1 MPPIKIMKAIQID
14 LFSGRPAMAT
24 EPSTEPK
31 KESRSTRVTNWE
43 SCPRG
48 TISST
53 MTLDPCKGCPLKE
66 VCSPDD
72 CGMKLYETDDPE
84 ENYESFEEWLSEPLN

>member
-1 MPPIKIMKAIQID
+1 MKAIQLD
-14 LFSGRPAMAT
+14 LFTGRQVMAS
-24 EPSTEPK
+24 EPSTETLK
-31 KESRSTRVTNWE
+31 TSSINSTTNWE